1 MSSTCEDWAA
11 PQHLSSGPIVLSE
24 LVTNA
29 VEHTSGP
36 VDVHLAEHDG
46 ELRIGVRD
54 HADEPP
60 VTRADDPDST
70 SGRGL
75 RIVQSLSRATGA
87 LPASGGG
94 KLVWAVLAAE
104 PVTASA

>member
-1 MSSTCEDWAA
+1 M
-11 PQHLSSGPIVLSE
+11 
-24 LVTNA
+24 TNA
-29 VEHTSGP
+29 VEHTTGP
-36 VDVHLAEHDG
+36 IDVHLSEHGG

-54 HADEPP
+54 HADEAP

-75 RIVQSLSRATGA
+75 RIVQSLCRATGA

-94 KLVWAVLAAE
+94 KLVWAVLAPE
-104 PVTASA
+104 PVSAPA